1 MSAKGLGRG
10 LGSLFG
16 DFEEEQT
23 KQEQK
28 TQVAEKEIVI
38 KEVVKEVI
46 KEVPRETPEE
56 IDMNL
61 IDRNTSQPRKIFAE
75 EQLQELAQSI
85 KNCGLI
91 QPIILV
97 KRGNR
102 FMIVSGERRWRASKI
117 AGLKT
122 IPAVIRDYTDEQIAE
137 VALIENLQ
145 REDLNPI
152 ESANAI
158 KELIEKF
165 NLTQEQISERIGKSR
180 SAVTNTLRLLSLAP
194 YVIKLIQDG
203 KLSAGHGKILVTI
216 PDNETQV
223 KIANMAVEGKISV
236 RELEKYLQTLSHK
249 TTKAEKKI
257 TQSLELI
264 DFTNKLQQT
273 LSTKVQIKGS
283 EKKGKILIEYYSK
296 DDLNRIYSLL
306 KY

>member
-16 DFEEEQT
+16 DFEEESPKKPSTTAAPQ
-23 KQEQK
+23 QE
-28 TQVAEKEIVI
+28 VII

-46 KEVPRETPEE
+46 KEVPREEPEE
-56 IDMNL
+56 IDINL
-61 IDRNTSQPRKIFAE
+61 IDRNTGQPRKIFAE

-97 KRGNR
+97 RKNDRY
-102 FMIVSGERRWRASKI
+102 MIVSGERRWRASKI

-122 IPAVIRDYTDEQIAE
+122 IPAVIRNYTDAQIAE

-158 KELIEKF
+158 KELIDKF

-216 PDNETQV
+216 TDTETQV
-223 KIANMAVEGKISV
+223 NLANMAVEGKISV
-236 RELEKYLQTLSHK
+236 RELEKYLQVMTNKHNRP
-249 TTKAEKKI
+249 EKKKV
-257 TQSLELI
+257 QSLELI

-273 LSTKVQIKGS
+273 LSTKVKIQGT

-296 DDLNRIYSLL
+296 DDLNRIYSMFN
-306 KY
+306 Y

>member
-16 DFEEEQT
+16 SLEDEEPKKQET
-23 KQEQK
+23 IKPQEQK
-28 TQVAEKEIVI
+28 ENEQEIALS
-38 KEVVKEVI
+38 
-46 KEVPRETPEE
+46 
-56 IDMNL
+56 L
-61 IDRNTSQPRKIFAE
+61 IDRNTSQPRKIFNE

-85 KNCGLI
+85 KSCGLI

-97 KRGNR
+97 KKGDRY
-102 FMIVSGERRWRASKI
+102 MIVSGERRWRASKL

-122 IPAVIRDYTDEQIAE
+122 IPAIVREYSESEIAE

-158 KELIEKF
+158 KELIDRY

-180 SAVTNTLRLLSLAP
+180 SAVTNTLRLLSLTP
-194 YVIKLIQDG
+194 EVIKLIQDN
-203 KLSAGHGKILVTI
+203 KLSAGHGKILVSI
-216 PDNETQV
+216 SDPSTQIS
-223 KIANMAVEGKISV
+223 IANMVVEGKISV
-236 RELEKYLQTLSHK
+236 RELEKYLQVMANRTPK
-249 TTKAEKKI
+249 TEKRVH
-257 TQSLELI
+257 QSLELI

-273 LSTKVQIKGS
+273 LATKVQIKGT
-283 EKKGKILIEYYSK
+283 EKKGKIMIEYYSK

>member
-1 MSAKGLGRG
+1 MSTKGLGRG

-16 DFEEEQT
+16 DFEDEAPKKVEQP
-23 KQEQK
+23 K
-28 TQVAEKEIVI
+28 EKEVVI

-56 IDMNL
+56 VDINL

-85 KNCGLI
+85 RNCGLI

-97 KRGNR
+97 KRNNR
-102 FMIVSGERRWRASKI
+102 YMIVSGERRWRASKI
-117 AGLKT
+117 AGLKSV
-122 IPAVIRDYTDEQIAE
+122 PAVIRDYTDAQIAE

-165 NLTQEQISERIGKSR
+165 NLTQEQISEKIGKSR

-216 PDNETQV
+216 TDVETQV

-236 RELEKYLQTLSHK
+236 RELEKYLQNLSHK
-249 TTKAEKKI
+249 SNKPERKTS
-257 TQSLELI
+257 QSLELI

-273 LSTKVQIKGS
+273 LSTKVEIKGS
-283 EKKGKILIEYYSK
+283 ERKGKILIEYYSK